1 MRDPEL
7 RHSPFAPLLNA
18 AYRVRRLRPFV
29 LGLTRLLEGGE
40 FYSDTLRRILDRYHG
55 VRLGAYSYG
64 TGAVPGAFPAG
75 VTIGRY
81 VSIADG
87 VRVLLRNHPLDT
99 ISTHPF
105 FFNTVLGWVPRDT
118 VEFSTLDVGHDA
130 WIGAGA
136 IITSKCRRIGIGAVV
151 GAGAVV
157 TRDVPDFAIVVGN
170 PARVIK
176 FRFPEETR
184 EIIKASRW
192 WDHTPTECVRHMPA
206 MIEPIGS
213 DPSGHPLL
221 RDAARRAAQTEAA
234 LR

>member
-1 MRDPEL
+1 MRAPEL
-7 RHSPFAPLLNA
+7 RYSVFAPLLET
-18 AYRVRRLRPFV
+18 AYRVPRLRPFA
-29 LGLTRLLEGGE
+29 LGLIRRLEGGE
-40 FYSDTLRRILDRYHG
+40 FYSGTLRRILDRHHG

-64 TGAVPGAFPAG
+64 TGAVPGGFPAG

-151 GAGAVV
+151 GAGSVV
-157 TRDVPDFAIVVGN
+157 TRDVPDFAIVAGN

-184 EIIKASRW
+184 AIIKASRW
-192 WDHTPTECVRHMPA
+192 WEQTPAECVRHMPA
-206 MIEPIGS
+206 MIESIGS
-213 DPSGHPLL
+213 DPSRHPLL
-221 RDAARRAAQTEAA
+221 RDAAGLVAPREAA
-234 LR
+234 RR

>member
-1 MRDPEL
+1 MPSAEL
-7 RHSPFAPLLNA
+7 RYSPFAPLLET
-18 AYRVRRLRPFV
+18 AYRVPRLCRLA
-29 LGLTRLLEGGE
+29 LGLIRRLEGGE
-40 FYSDTLRRILDRYHG
+40 FYSGTLRRILERHHG

-64 TGAVPGAFPAG
+64 TGAVPGGFPAG

-87 VRVLLRNHPLDT
+87 VRVLLRNHPLNT

-105 FFNTVLGWVPRDT
+105 FFNAVFGWVPRDT
-118 VEFSTLDVGHDA
+118 VEFSTLDIGHDA

-151 GAGAVV
+151 GAGSVV

-192 WDHTPTECVRHMPA
+192 WERTPAECMREMAA

-213 DPSGHPLL
+213 DPARHPLL
-221 RDAARRAAQTEAA
+221 REAVRAAATEAA
-234 LR
+234 VR